1 MQYFDTLPKVIQT
14 TPQGNSIVL
23 TNLLARASI
32 ITDLLKNPVM
42 YYTYDIQDGD
52 TPEIIAYKY
61 YGDMYRYWIVLFANQ
76 ILDPQWKWPMSQNV
90 FDNYL
95 AEKYP
100 STNVYTTVYAYE
112 KIITQYEVNTNTTT
126 VKRIQITQEAYN
138 SLMPETDTYTFPTGS
153 VRVSISKR
161 IISIYD
167 YENELNESNRNIRIL
182 RSLYVDQ
189 IESQFKSL
197 MAQ

>member
-1 MQYFDTLPKVIQT
+1 MQYFDTLPKIIQT
-14 TPQGNSIVL
+14 NPQGNSIVL

-32 ITDLLKNPVM
+32 ISDLLKNPVM

-76 ILDPQWKWPMSQNV
+76 ILDPQWQWPMNRNV
-90 FDNYL
+90 FDAYIT
-95 AEKYP
+95 EKYP
-100 STNVYTTVYAYE
+100 SINVYNTVHSYE
-112 KIITQYEVNTNTTT
+112 KIITQYEINTNTTT
-126 VKRIQITQEAYN
+126 EKRIQITEQDYN
-138 SLMPETDTYTFPTGS
+138 TLIEKTDTYSFSTGS
-153 VRVSISKR
+153 VKVTVSKR
-161 IISIYD
+161 IVSIYD